1 MRVLIV
7 GSGGREHALAWA
19 IGASPLLSALFV
31 APGNPGTAAIA
42 TNVAIAAADIPALV
56 AFARAEA
63 IDLVVPGP
71 EAPLVAGLADALAHV
86 GLRCC
91 GPSAAAAALEGS
103 KAFAKEI
110 CDSAGIPTARWERF
124 DDEAAALA
132 FVERRGAPI
141 VVKAD
146 GLAGGKGVVVAATA
160 QEAAAAVRALLGDRA
175 GASIVIEE
183 CLTGDEVS
191 LFALCDGTRAALLGA
206 ATDHKRVGDGD
217 TGPNT
222 GGMGAVSP
230 PAHFDE
236 AAQHAALA
244 TFITPALAA
253 MAARGTP
260 FTGILFAGL
269 MLTPDG
275 ARLIEYNARLGDP
288 EAQVIL
294 PRLRTDLLAALRA
307 AADGDLA
314 DTRIDW
320 LQTTCV
326 TVVLAA
332 PGYPGDAMP
341 GGVITGLVEAA
352 ALPHVAVFH
361 AGTELRGGH
370 VVASG
375 GRVLGICGTGPDVA
389 SARAAAYAGV
399 DAIGFPRAVLRRD
412 IGLNTM
418 QRRDIAPGA
427 PPPAPA
433 GEPA

>member
-7 GSGGREHALAWA
+7 GAGAREHALAWA
-19 IGASPLLSALFV
+19 ITQSPLLTRLFV

-42 TNVAIAAADIPALV
+42 ENVAIGALDVPALV

-91 GPSAAAAALEGS
+91 GPTAAAAALEGS
-103 KAFAKEI
+103 KAFAKEV
-110 CDSAGIPTARWERF
+110 CDAAGIPTARWERF
-124 DDEAAALA
+124 DDEAAALD

-146 GLAGGKGVVVAATA
+146 GLAAGKGVVVAQTTEEAT
-160 QEAAAAVRALLGDRA
+160 AAVRAMLGARTLGEA
-175 GASIVIEE
+175 GESIVIEE
-183 CLTGDEVS
+183 CLSGDEVS
-191 LFALCDGTRAALLGA
+191 LFALCDGTRAVLLGA
-206 ATDHKRVGDGD
+206 AQDHKRVGDGD

-230 PAHFDE
+230 PAHFGE
-236 AAQHAALA
+236 AAQHAALDA
-244 TFITPALAA
+244 FVRPALAE

-275 ARLIEYNARLGDP
+275 PRLIEYNVRLGDP

-294 PRLRTDLLAALRA
+294 PRLQDDLLAALLA
-307 AADGDLA
+307 AANGNLT
-314 DTRIDW
+314 DTRLAW
-320 LQTTCV
+320 LQTTCLA
-326 TVVLAA
+326 VVLAA
-332 PGYPGDAMP
+332 PGYPGPVTA
-341 GGVITGLVEAA
+341 GTAITGLLEAA
-352 ALPHVAVFH
+352 TLPHVAVFH
-361 AGTELRGGH
+361 AGTDIREGRL
-370 VVASG
+370 VAAG
-375 GRVLGICGTGPDVA
+375 GRVLSVCGTGPDVA
-389 SARAAAYAGV
+389 AARAAAYAGV
-399 DAIGFPRAVLRRD
+399 DAISFPGAVLRRD
-412 IGLNTM
+412 IGLRAM
-418 QRRDIAPGA
+418 
-427 PPPAPA
+427 

>member
-7 GSGGREHALAWA
+7 GAGGREHALAWA
-19 IGASPLLSALFV
+19 IARSPLLTRLFV

-42 TNVAIAAADIPALV
+42 ENVAIGALDVPALV

-103 KAFAKEI
+103 KAFAKAVCEA
-110 CDSAGIPTARWERF
+110 AGIPTARWERF
-124 DDEAAALA
+124 DDEAAALE

-146 GLAGGKGVVVAATA
+146 GLAAGKGVVVAQTTE
-160 QEAAAAVRALLGDRA
+160 EAAAAVRAMLGARA
-175 GASIVIEE
+175 LGAAGEAILIEE
-183 CLTGDEVS
+183 CLSGHEVS
-191 LFALCDGTRAALLGA
+191 LFALCDGTRAVLLGA
-206 ATDHKRVGDGD
+206 AQDHKRVGDGD

-230 PAHFDE
+230 PPHFDE
-236 AAQHAALA
+236 AAQHAALDA
-244 TFITPALAA
+244 FVRPALAA

-275 ARLIEYNARLGDP
+275 ARLIEYNVRLGDP

-294 PRLRTDLLAALRA
+294 PRLRGDLLAALRA

-314 DTRIDW
+314 RTAPEW
-320 LQTTCV
+320 LPTACV
-326 TVVLAA
+326 AVVLAA
-332 PGYPGDAMP
+332 PGYPGTTTA
-341 GGVITGLVEAA
+341 GAAITGLLEAA

-361 AGTELRGGH
+361 AGTDIRDGQ

-375 GRVLGICGTGPDVA
+375 GRVLSVCGTGPDVA
-389 SARAAAYAGV
+389 AARAAAYAGV
-399 DAIGFPRAVLRRD
+399 DAIGFPGAVLRRD
-412 IGLNTM
+412 IGLH
-418 QRRDIAPGA
+418 A
-427 PPPAPA
+427 A